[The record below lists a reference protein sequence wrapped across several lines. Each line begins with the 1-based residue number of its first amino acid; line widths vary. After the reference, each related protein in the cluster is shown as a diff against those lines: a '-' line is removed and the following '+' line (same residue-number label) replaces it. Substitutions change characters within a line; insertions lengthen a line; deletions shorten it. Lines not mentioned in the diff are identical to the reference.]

1 MSSSRTTTK
10 PWLTVIMPTY
20 CGEDWIDASLRS
32 LAAEAMAG
40 IEVLVLDSSPGPATL
55 DIARSYSDRLD
66 LSVFERRDLPMWHAK
81 TNFGVEIA
89 RSDHICWLHQ
99 DDLWL
104 PGRAKAVR
112 AWIDAAPAASLHL
125 APTAIIDRHG
135 QTLGVWRCPF
145 PASAELAS
153 VLLTERLL
161 VQNFVAA
168 PAPVFRKDA
177 WLACGGLDKD
187 LWYTADWDL
196 WLKLAASG
204 SVYYHDE
211 VTTAFR
217 IHAGSLTVTGSRDT
231 AGFAGQM
238 QIVLDR
244 HLPRLGARSPDVERA
259 ARASIAIN
267 TALAAASGGDF
278 NFLWRAVFQ
287 VLRLGPAGIHRY
299 MRDSRIV
306 DRLLPRVRAKLRGA
320 F

>member
-1 MSSSRTTTK
+1 MSSSRTATK

-20 CGEDWIDASLRS
+20 CGEEWIDASLRS
-32 LAAEAMAG
+32 LAGQAMAG
-40 IEVLVLDSSPGPATL
+40 IEVLVLDSSPGPATR

-66 LSVFERRDLPMWHAK
+66 LSVLERQDLPMWHAK

-112 AWIDAAPAASLHL
+112 AWIDAAPAAALHL
-125 APTAIIDRHG
+125 APTAIIDRRG
-135 QTLGVWRCPF
+135 RTLGVWRCPF
-145 PASAELAS
+145 PAGAELPS
-153 VLLTERLL
+153 VLLTERLI

-187 LWYTADWDL
+187 LWYTADWDI
-196 WLKLAASG
+196 WLKLASSG

-211 VTTAFR
+211 VTTGFR
-217 IHAGSLTVTGSRDT
+217 IHSGSLTVTGSRDT

-244 HLPRLGARSPDVERA
+244 HLPRLGSRSRDVERA
-259 ARASIAIN
+259 ARASIAVN
-267 TALAAASGGDF
+267 TALASAAGGDF
-278 NFLWRAVFQ
+278 NYLWRAVFQ
-287 VLRLGPAGIHRY
+287 VLQLGPAGIHRY
-299 MRDSRIV
+299 MRDSRII
-306 DRLLPRVRAKLRGA
+306 DRLVPRVRAKLRGA